1 MFLQGVWRGDAWSQH
16 QSEVMILSAIL
27 VVAGILAVRTFRWE

>member
-1 MFLQGVWRGDAWSQH
+1 MWRGDAWSQH
-16 QSEVMILSAIL
+16 QSEAMILGAIL